1 MNIFLLIIILLVVLI
16 IVVAY
21 NMHQENQYRQKIR
34 SQFGHADSDAL
45 LNASH
50 QSTRDG
56 QTFAETGKRL
66 RRSPVKPEAQNP
78 TPAESNPPA
87 PQPKQPEKAQTELP
101 QTKPQTKSQTKP
113 QTQPTEKPAA
123 KPTAQPAPQPIDN
136 EISVTINA
144 KPEIQAAEPET
155 SVNLEPTP
163 PAAKPKTN
171 PNQSELQ
178 FDRAE
183 QQTKRETPF
192 AQIIN
197 SVTNVAAP
205 AEARK
210 PLVSLASLENS
221 DLQWFDK
228 RFDYMSYIALYE
240 PKELNVIPRLSGSH
254 RFQIIGCTL
263 DGRFQ
268 AAEPIPGIAYQAFVI
283 GLQAISRSGLASE
296 EELEHFAQQS
306 RQFAEKMNGIASTTH
321 TGDFLEAA
329 RPLDELC
336 ARVDQT
342 IAIHLVAR
350 SNVSGNELRHT
361 VEKAGFM
368 LMHDG
373 TFAYLGSDGDP
384 KYTIAALDGSVFT
397 EALLSN
403 QPYKGFS
410 MLFDI
415 TRVPN
420 AEEDFNEFMNIAVK
434 LSSELGLDLVDDQ
447 IRQLSTD
454 WLKEVRTYVGARQ
467 TEMRRVGIEPNSP
480 LAKRVFA

>member
-1 MNIFLLIIILLVVLI
+1 MPC
-16 IVVAY
+16 
-21 NMHQENQYRQKIR
+21 
-34 SQFGHADSDAL
+34 
-45 LNASH
+45 
-50 QSTRDG
+50 STPA
-56 QTFAETGKRL
+56 TAPPATGKP
-66 RRSPVKPEAQNP
+66 S
-78 TPAESNPPA
+78 
-87 PQPKQPEKAQTELP
+87 PKQANACATAPHNP
-101 QTKPQTKSQTKP
+101 KPKRPPPPSP
-113 QTQPTEKPAA
+113 TQPENPKTESPQA
-123 KPTAQPAPQPIDN
+123 KPTKQPAENSAAQTAHN
-136 EISVTINA
+136 EISITLSE
-144 KPEIQAAEPET
+144 KPEFQAAEPEI
-155 SVNLEPTP
+155 SVTLAPAQ

-183 QQTKRETPF
+183 QQPKRETPF
-192 AQIIN
+192 ARIIN
-197 SVTNVAAP
+197 SV
-205 AEARK
+205 AEAAETRK

-268 AAEPIPGIAYQAFVI
+268 AAEPIPGVAYQAFVI

-434 LSSELGLDLVDDQ
+434 LSGELGLDLVDDQ
-447 IRQLSTD
+447 VRQLSTE

>member
-16 IVVAY
+16 VVVAY

-50 QSTRDG
+50 RSTRDG

-66 RRSPVKPEAQNP
+66 RRSPVKPETPSEPTVAPSPAKP
-78 TPAESNPPA
+78 TPA
-87 PQPKQPEKAQTELP
+87 PQQTQPEKPKTERP
-101 QTKPQTKSQTKP
+101 QI
-113 QTQPTEKPAA
+113 QTQPAE
-123 KPTAQPAPQPIDN
+123 KPTAKAALQPTAQPIDN

-144 KPEIQAAEPET
+144 KPDFQAAEQEI
-155 SVNLEPTP
+155 SVNLAP
-163 PAAKPKTN
+163 PAQPIAKPKTN

-178 FDRAE
+178 FDRTE
-183 QQTKRETPF
+183 QQPKRETPF

-197 SVTNVAAP
+197 SVTNVAAPP

-268 AAEPIPGIAYQAFVI
+268 AAEPIPGVAYQAFVI

-350 SNVSGNELRHT
+350 SNVSGNELRHA

>member
-1 MNIFLLIIILLVVLI
+1 MNILLLIIILLAVLI
-16 IVVAY
+16 VVVAY

-50 QSTRDG
+50 RSTRDG

-66 RRSPVKPEAQNP
+66 RHSPAQPETQTPA
-78 TPAESNPPA
+78 PAESNPP
-87 PQPKQPEKAQTELP
+87 QPAA
-101 QTKPQTKSQTKP
+101 P
-113 QTQPTEKPAA
+113 QTQPENPKTESPQA
-123 KPTAQPAPQPIDN
+123 KPTKQPAENSAAQTAHN
-136 EISVTINA
+136 EISITLSE
-144 KPEIQAAEPET
+144 KPEFQAAEPEI
-155 SVNLEPTP
+155 SVTLAPAQ

-183 QQTKRETPF
+183 QQPKRETPF
-192 AQIIN
+192 ARIIN
-197 SVTNVAAP
+197 SV
-205 AEARK
+205 AEAAETRK

-254 RFQIIGCTL
+254 RFQIVGCTL

-268 AAEPIPGIAYQAFVI
+268 VAEPIPGVAYQAFVI
-283 GLQAISRSGLASE
+283 GLQAISRSGLAGE

-415 TRVPN
+415 TRVPS

-434 LSSELGLDLVDDQ
+434 LSGELGLDLVDDQ
-447 IRQLSTD
+447 VRQLSTE

>member
-1 MNIFLLIIILLVVLI
+1 MNILLLIIILLAVLI
-16 IVVAY
+16 VVVAY

-50 QSTRDG
+50 RSTRDG

-66 RRSPVKPEAQNP
+66 RHSPA
-78 TPAESNPPA
+78 
-87 PQPKQPEKAQTELP
+87 QPKTESP
-101 QTKPQTKSQTKP
+101 Q
-113 QTQPTEKPAA
+113 A
-123 KPTAQPAPQPIDN
+123 KPTKQPAENSAAQTAHN
-136 EISVTINA
+136 EISITLSE
-144 KPEIQAAEPET
+144 KPEFQAAEPEI
-155 SVNLEPTP
+155 SVTLAPAQ

-183 QQTKRETPF
+183 QQPKRETPF
-192 AQIIN
+192 ARIIN
-197 SVTNVAAP
+197 SV
-205 AEARK
+205 AEAAETRK

-254 RFQIIGCTL
+254 RFQIVGCTL

-268 AAEPIPGIAYQAFVI
+268 VAEPIPGVAYQAFVI
-283 GLQAISRSGLASE
+283 GLQAISRSGLAGE

-415 TRVPN
+415 TRVPS

-434 LSSELGLDLVDDQ
+434 LSGELGLDLVDDQ
-447 IRQLSTD
+447 VRQLSTE

>member
-1 MNIFLLIIILLVVLI
+1 MNILLLVIVLLVVLI
-16 IVVAY
+16 AVVAY

-50 QSTRDG
+50 KSTRDG
-56 QTFAETGKRL
+56 QTFSETGKRL
-66 RRSPVKPEAQNP
+66 RRSPAQSESQTTPVAEANHSKSTPQRQPENEHSAFRRSQNP
-78 TPAESNPPA
+78 
-87 PQPKQPEKAQTELP
+87 KTELP
-101 QTKPQTKSQTKP
+101 QSK
-113 QTQPTEKPAA
+113 PTEKTITQPDTSEISITIGEKTEPAA
-123 KPTAQPAPQPIDN
+123 DK
-136 EISVTINA
+136 EISV
-144 KPEIQAAEPET
+144 
-155 SVNLEPTP
+155 NLTPTAHAP
-163 PAAKPKTN
+163 AKPKIN

-183 QQTKRETPF
+183 QPKRETPL
-192 AQIIN
+192 AHIIN
-197 SVTNVAAP
+197 TVTNVAAP
-205 AEARK
+205 SNEARK
-210 PLVSLASLENS
+210 PLVSLNSLENS

-240 PKELNVIPRLSGSH
+240 PKQLSVIPRLSGSQ
-254 RFQIIGCTL
+254 RFQIVGCTM

-268 AAEPIPGIAYQAFVI
+268 IAEPIPGVAYQAFVI

-296 EELEHFAQQS
+296 EELEHFAQQT

-350 SNVSGNELRHT
+350 SNVSGNELRHA

-373 TFAYLGSDGDP
+373 TFAFLGSDGDP

-397 EALLSN
+397 EALLST

-415 TRVPN
+415 TRVPS
-420 AEEDFNEFMNIAVK
+420 AEENFNEFMNIAVK

-454 WLKEVRTYVGARQ
+454 WLKEVRAYVGARQ
-467 TEMRRVGIEPNSP
+467 AEMRRVGIEPNSP

>member
-1 MNIFLLIIILLVVLI
+1 MNILLLIIILLAVLI
-16 IVVAY
+16 VVVAY

-45 LNASH
+45 LNA
-50 QSTRDG
+50 
-56 QTFAETGKRL
+56 
-66 RRSPVKPEAQNP
+66 
-78 TPAESNPPA
+78 ESNPP
-87 PQPKQPEKAQTELP
+87 
-101 QTKPQTKSQTKP
+101 KPTAP
-113 QTQPTEKPAA
+113 QTQPENPKTESPQA
-123 KPTAQPAPQPIDN
+123 KPTKQPAENSAAQTAHN
-136 EISVTINA
+136 EISITLSE
-144 KPEIQAAEPET
+144 KPEFQAAEPEI
-155 SVNLEPTP
+155 SVTLA
-163 PAAKPKTN
+163 PAQPAGKPKSN

-183 QQTKRETPF
+183 QQPKRETPF
-192 AQIIN
+192 ARIIN
-197 SVTNVAAP
+197 SV
-205 AEARK
+205 AEAAETRK

-268 AAEPIPGIAYQAFVI
+268 AAEPIPGVAYQAFVI

-434 LSSELGLDLVDDQ
+434 LSGELGLDLVDDQ
-447 IRQLSTD
+447 VRQLSTE

>member
-1 MNIFLLIIILLVVLI
+1 MNILLLIIILLAVLI
-16 IVVAY
+16 VVVAY

-50 QSTRDG
+50 RSTRDG

-66 RRSPVKPEAQNP
+66 RRSPAQPETQTPA
-78 TPAESNPPA
+78 PAESTPP
-87 PQPKQPEKAQTELP
+87 
-101 QTKPQTKSQTKP
+101 KPAAP
-113 QTQPTEKPAA
+113 QTQPENPKTESPQA
-123 KPTAQPAPQPIDN
+123 KPTKQPAENSAAQTARN
-136 EISVTINA
+136 EISITLSE
-144 KPEIQAAEPET
+144 KPEFQAAEPEI
-155 SVNLEPTP
+155 SVTLAAPAP

-183 QQTKRETPF
+183 QQPKRETPF
-192 AQIIN
+192 ARIIN
-197 SVTNVAAP
+197 SV
-205 AEARK
+205 AEATETRK

-240 PKELNVIPRLSGSH
+240 PKELSVIPRLSGSH
-254 RFQIIGCTL
+254 RFQIVGCTL

-268 AAEPIPGIAYQAFVI
+268 IAEPIPGVAYQAFVI
-283 GLQAISRSGLASE
+283 GLQAISRSGLAGE

-415 TRVPN
+415 TRVPS

-434 LSSELGLDLVDDQ
+434 LSGELGLDLVDDQ
-447 IRQLSTD
+447 VRQLSTE

>member
-1 MNIFLLIIILLVVLI
+1 MNILLLIIILLAVLI
-16 IVVAY
+16 VVVAY

-50 QSTRDG
+50 RSTRDG

-66 RRSPVKPEAQNP
+66 RRSPAQPETQ
-78 TPAESNPPA
+78 TPATAESNPP
-87 PQPKQPEKAQTELP
+87 
-101 QTKPQTKSQTKP
+101 KPTAP
-113 QTQPTEKPAA
+113 QTQPE
-123 KPTAQPAPQPIDN
+123 
-136 EISVTINA
+136 
-144 KPEIQAAEPET
+144 
-155 SVNLEPTP
+155 
-163 PAAKPKTN
+163 KPKTESPQAK

-183 QQTKRETPF
+183 QQPKRETPF
-192 AQIIN
+192 ARIIN
-197 SVTNVAAP
+197 SV
-205 AEARK
+205 AEAAETRK

-240 PKELNVIPRLSGSH
+240 PKELSVIPRLSGSH
-254 RFQIIGCTL
+254 RFQIVGCAL

-268 AAEPIPGIAYQAFVI
+268 IAEPIPGVAYQAFVI
-283 GLQAISRSGLASE
+283 GLQAISRSGLAGE

-415 TRVPN
+415 TRVPS

-434 LSSELGLDLVDDQ
+434 LSGELGLDLVDDQ
-447 IRQLSTD
+447 VRQLSTE

>member
-1 MNIFLLIIILLVVLI
+1 MNILLLIIILLAVLI
-16 IVVAY
+16 VVVAY

-50 QSTRDG
+50 RSTRDG

-66 RRSPVKPEAQNP
+66 RRSPAQPETQ
-78 TPAESNPPA
+78 TPAPAASPP
-87 PQPKQPEKAQTELP
+87 PQPPP
-101 QTKPQTKSQTKP
+101 P
-113 QTQPTEKPAA
+113 QTQPENPKTESPQA
-123 KPTAQPAPQPIDN
+123 KPTKQPAENSAAQTAHN
-136 EISVTINA
+136 EISITLSE
-144 KPEIQAAEPET
+144 KPEFQAAEPEI
-155 SVNLEPTP
+155 SVTLA
-163 PAAKPKTN
+163 PAQPAGKPKSN

-183 QQTKRETPF
+183 QQPKRETPF
-192 AQIIN
+192 ARIIN
-197 SVTNVAAP
+197 SV
-205 AEARK
+205 AEAAETRK

-268 AAEPIPGIAYQAFVI
+268 AAEPIPGVAYQAFVI

-434 LSSELGLDLVDDQ
+434 LSGELGLDLVDDQ
-447 IRQLSTD
+447 VRQLSTE

>member
-1 MNIFLLIIILLVVLI
+1 MNIFLLIIIILLAVLI
-16 IVVAY
+16 VVVAY

-50 QSTRDG
+50 RSTRDG

-66 RRSPVKPEAQNP
+66 RRSPVKPETPSEPTVAPSPAKP
-78 TPAESNPPA
+78 TPA
-87 PQPKQPEKAQTELP
+87 PQQTHPEKPKTELP
-101 QTKPQTKSQTKP
+101 QPKP
-113 QTQPTEKPAA
+113 QTQPAE
-123 KPTAQPAPQPIDN
+123 KPTAKAALQLTAQPIDN

-144 KPEIQAAEPET
+144 KPDFQAAEQEI
-155 SVNLEPTP
+155 SVNLAP
-163 PAAKPKTN
+163 PAQPIAKPKTN

-178 FDRAE
+178 FDRTE
-183 QQTKRETPF
+183 QQPKRETPF

-205 AEARK
+205 PAEARK
-210 PLVSLASLENS
+210 PLISLASLENS

-254 RFQIIGCTL
+254 RFQIVGCTL

-268 AAEPIPGIAYQAFVI
+268 IAEPIPGVAYQAFVI
-283 GLQAISRSGLASE
+283 GLQAISRSGLAGE

-415 TRVPN
+415 TRVPS

-434 LSSELGLDLVDDQ
+434 LSGELGLDLVDDQ
-447 IRQLSTD
+447 VRQLSTE

>member
-1 MNIFLLIIILLVVLI
+1 MNIFLLIIILLAVLI

-50 QSTRDG
+50 RSTRDG

-66 RRSPVKPEAQNP
+66 RRSPVKPETPSEPTVAPSPAKP
-78 TPAESNPPA
+78 TPA
-87 PQPKQPEKAQTELP
+87 PQQTQPEKTKTELP
-101 QTKPQTKSQTKP
+101 K
-113 QTQPTEKPAA
+113 TQPQSTEKPS
-123 KPTAQPAPQPIDN
+123 PTQPIDN
-136 EISVTINA
+136 EINITLNE
-144 KPEIQAAEPET
+144 KPKFQAAEKAIPATPET
-155 SVNLEPTP
+155 PAQ
-163 PAAKPKTN
+163 PAAKPKIN

-183 QQTKRETPF
+183 QQPKRETPF

-205 AEARK
+205 PAEARK
-210 PLVSLASLENS
+210 PLISLASLENS

-240 PKELNVIPRLSGSH
+240 PKELNVIPRLSSSH
-254 RFQIIGCTL
+254 RFQIVGCTL

-268 AAEPIPGIAYQAFVI
+268 VAEPIPGVAYQAFVI

-350 SNVSGNELRHT
+350 SNVSGNELRHA

>member
-1 MNIFLLIIILLVVLI
+1 MNILLLVIVLLVVLI
-16 IVVAY
+16 AVVAY
-21 NMHQENQYRQKIR
+21 NMHQENRYRQKIR

-50 QSTRDG
+50 KSTRDG
-56 QTFAETGKRL
+56 QTFSETGKRL
-66 RRSPVKPEAQNP
+66 RRSPVKPEAQI
-78 TPAESNPPA
+78 TPVAEANHSESA
-87 PQPKQPEKAQTELP
+87 PQRQPENPKTELP
-101 QTKPQTKSQTKP
+101 QSK
-113 QTQPTEKPAA
+113 PTEKTITQPDTSEISITIGEKTEPAA
-123 KPTAQPAPQPIDN
+123 DK
-136 EISVTINA
+136 EISV
-144 KPEIQAAEPET
+144 
-155 SVNLEPTP
+155 NLTPTAP
-163 PAAKPKTN
+163 AKPKIN

-183 QQTKRETPF
+183 QPKRETPL
-192 AQIIN
+192 AHIIN
-197 SVTNVAAP
+197 TVTNVAAP
-205 AEARK
+205 SNEARK
-210 PLVSLASLENS
+210 PLVSLNSLENS

-240 PKELNVIPRLSGSH
+240 PKELSVIPRLSGSQ
-254 RFQIIGCTL
+254 RFQIVGCTM

-268 AAEPIPGIAYQAFVI
+268 IAEPIPGVAYQAFVI

-296 EELEHFAQQS
+296 EELEHFAQQA

-397 EALLSN
+397 EALLST

-415 TRVPN
+415 TRVPS
-420 AEEDFNEFMNIAVK
+420 AEENFNEFMNIAVK
-434 LSSELGLDLVDDQ
+434 LSSGLGLDLVDDQ

-454 WLKEVRTYVGARQ
+454 WLKEVRAYVGARQ

>member
-1 MNIFLLIIILLVVLI
+1 MNIFLLIILLLVVLI

-66 RRSPVKPEAQNP
+66 RRSPVKPETPNGTRTELNTP
-78 TPAESNPPA
+78 TPA
-87 PQPKQPEKAQTELP
+87 PQPKQPEKAKTEL
-101 QTKPQTKSQTKP
+101 PQTKSQTKS

-144 KPEIQAAEPET
+144 KPEIQAAEPAI
-155 SVNLEPTP
+155 SINLEPTP
-163 PAAKPKTN
+163 PAAKPKAN

-197 SVTNVAAP
+197 SVTNVAAPP

-268 AAEPIPGIAYQAFVI
+268 AAEPIPGVAYQAFVI

-306 RQFAEKMNGIASTTH
+306 RQFAKKMNGIASTTH

-454 WLKEVRTYVGARQ
+454 WLKEVRAYVGARQ